1 MPHADQQ
8 ILAVPTRRRFH
19 TQAAIAI
26 LAVFAI
32 FAILLALAPQA
43 VRAQDTRNVVE
54 PHIPSACIVLR
65 AHLTAQGDTLAAS
78 DESRPDTAA
87 IQHALDHC
95 TLGHAVELKSD
106 ASHDA
111 FLSGPLELR
120 AGVTLLID
128 QGVTLFASRN
138 PRDYDVIPGKCGT
151 ITEQP
156 HGCKPM
162 LSGTGVANAAI
173 MGDGVIDGRGG
184 MKILGPDAKDG
195 DLSWWNLAEKARA
208 HFLQNNPRMI
218 VLTDCDNFIL
228 YRIHLRN
235 SPNFHVSYSGGNG
248 FTVWGITISVPG
260 NARNADGI
268 DIGQPFP
275 IATRPTTN
283 VTVTHSFI
291 HAGDDIVAA
300 KSPYGLLTSHITVA
314 HNHFYTGH
322 GMSIGSATSGGI
334 TAMRVSDLTIDG
346 PDNAFHIK
354 SNTKLGGPVHDIEFS
369 DICVRNSRNPIDIET
384 HYDSTGHEV
393 DGTTPDKLPHF
404 TDIRFNNVS
413 IAGGGKITLDGLD
426 AAHPIA
432 ITLHNVVLDQPQIYK
447 YVEDNAILHLDGSNL
462 PVSGENVTST
472 NTQAAAST
480 APNNCA
486 VRFVPF
492 PDPISPR

>member
-1 MPHADQQ
+1 MPHAN
-8 ILAVPTRRRFH
+8 LRAVLL
-19 TQAAIAI
+19 AI
-26 LAVFAI
+26 LVSVASYAVH
-32 FAILLALAPQA
+32 
-43 VRAQDTRNVVE
+43 AQDTRNVVE
-54 PHIPSACIVLR
+54 PHIPSACVVLR
-65 AHLTAQGDTLAAS
+65 AHLTAQGDTLAAA
-78 DESRPDTAA
+78 DESRLDTAA

-95 TLGHAVELKSD
+95 ASGHAVELKAD
-106 ASHDA
+106 GARDA

-128 QGVTLFASRN
+128 KGVTLFASRN
-138 PRDYDVIPGKCGT
+138 PRDYDLVADALPGKCGT
-151 ITEQP
+151 ITQTT

-184 MKILGPDAKDG
+184 MKMLGA
-195 DLSWWNLAEKARA
+195 DLSWWDLAEKARA
-208 HFLQNNPRMI
+208 HFLQNNPRMV
-218 VLTDCDNFIL
+218 VLTDCDNFVL

-268 DIGQPFP
+268 DIGQPYP
-275 IATRPTTN
+275 VATRPTTN

-334 TAMRVSDLTIDG
+334 EAMRVWDLTIDG

-354 SNTKLGGPVHDIEFS
+354 SNTKLGGLVHDVEFS

-384 HYDSTGHEV
+384 HYDSSGHEV
-393 DGTTPDKLPHF
+393 DGTTADKLPHF
-404 TDIRFNNVS
+404 TGIRFNNIS

-426 AAHPIA
+426 AAHPIDL
-432 ITLHNVVLDQPQIYK
+432 TLHNVVIDQPQIYK

-462 PVSGENVTST
+462 PVSGENVTAT
-472 NTQAAAST
+472 NTQATVSITVSAAAS
-480 APNNCA
+480 CA
-486 VRFVPF
+486 ARFVPF
-492 PDPISPR
+492 PDPLSAR